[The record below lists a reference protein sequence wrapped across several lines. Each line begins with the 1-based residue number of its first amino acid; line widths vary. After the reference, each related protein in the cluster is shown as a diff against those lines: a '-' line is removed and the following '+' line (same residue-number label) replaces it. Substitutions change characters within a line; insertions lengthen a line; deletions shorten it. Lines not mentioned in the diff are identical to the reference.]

1 MIICHITTVHK
12 LNDVRIYLKECKSL
26 AKSHDV
32 ILIGNDNTNDIFDDN
47 INIINLKVHFKNRIH
62 RILSTKKLIVN
73 TALKI
78 NADVYH
84 FHDPELMGAALTIK
98 KSGKKVIYD
107 FHEDTPK
114 QILAK
119 HYIPK
124 PIRKPISM
132 YYKRFEEKSAS
143 KFDGIVT
150 ATPYLK
156 SKFIKFNKN
165 TEDVNNYPILDEFVN
180 LSNDLD
186 NKQNDLI
193 YIGGISR
200 ERGLYEMVEIANK
213 LPDIKI
219 VVCGPFISKADE
231 INVKPMIKNNNIEF
245 KGMLDRSGIQEE
257 LQNAKIGLVLLEKN
271 ERYSESLPIKMFEY
285 MAAGLPVIATDFTL
299 WKNIINESN
308 AGICLNPKDIDSIIS
323 NVNDLLENQSLLKQK
338 GDSGRQFVLDKYN
351 WENEEVKLL
360 NLYKKLEEN

>member
-84 FHDPELMGAALTIK
+84 FHDPELMGAALAIK
-98 KSGKKVIYD
+98 KAGKKVIFD

-124 PIRKPISM
+124 PIRKPISI
-132 YYKRFEEKSAS
+132 YYKKYEEKSAI

-165 TEDVNNYPILDEFVN
+165 TVDVNNYPLLNEFKDYNSDFKTRKKQITYVGG
-180 LSNDLD
+180 LTFERGIIEMIKIANDMQD
-186 NKQNDLI
+186 FQFVFCGDFSSEEEKKSAMKQIKGNNIDFLG
-193 YIGGISR
+193 YVSR
-200 ERGLYEMVEIANK
+200 E
-213 LPDIKI
+213 KI
-219 VVCGPFISKADE
+219 IEVL
-231 INVKPMIKNNNIEF
+231 NNSV
-245 KGMLDRSGIQEE
+245 L
-257 LQNAKIGLVLLEKN
+257 GLVLLEKN
-271 ERYSESLPIKMFEY
+271 KRYMDSLPIKMFEY
-285 MAAGLPVIATDFTL
+285 MAAGLPVIASDFPL
-299 WKNIINESN
+299 WNEILIDSKSGICVNQKDVSNIIEK
-308 AGICLNPKDIDSIIS
+308 IKQLTEDKET
-323 NVNDLLENQSLLKQK
+323 LEQMSE
-338 GDSGRQFVLDKYN
+338 SGRKYVFEKCN